1 MRAWHLSLLVA
12 LSAVTAGLSA
22 CATAG
27 GPPADTI
34 VASTRCYAF
43 SPCETPGES
52 LAGEQHVAMGT
63 GSSGRAVDG
72 AQLDYHLQPGDTVTI
87 SVWKEKDL
95 ETEALVRP
103 DGGLSFPLVGDV
115 EAKGHTLREVRDTI
129 AERLKPYVPDPV
141 VTVAIKQIGGNEIYV
156 LGRVNRPGGY
166 PFSQPIDVMQA
177 LSLAG
182 GTTPF
187 AKVNRIVILHRDAH
201 GAEHSERFHYADIAH
216 GRDLAQNVLLHSGD
230 TVVVP

>member
-1 MRAWHLSLLVA
+1 MRAWHLSLLVIA

-22 CATAG
+22 CVTAG
-27 GPPADTI
+27 PPGTDGH
-34 VASTRCYAF
+34 CYAF
-43 SPCETPGES
+43 DPCGATSELPSG
-52 LAGEQHVAMGT
+52 AHVAMAAISHPVDGT
-63 GSSGRAVDG
+63 G
-72 AQLDYHLQPGDTVTI
+72 LDYLLQPGDTVTI

-95 ETEALVRP
+95 ETEALIRP

-115 EAKGHTLREVRDTI
+115 QARGHTLRQVRDTI
-129 AERLKPYVPDPV
+129 AERLKPYIPDPV
-141 VTVAIKQIGGNEIYV
+141 VTVAIKQIGGNQIYV

-187 AKVNRIVILHRDAH
+187 AKLNRIVILHRDAS
-201 GAEHSERFHYADIAH
+201 GAEHSVRFHYADIAH

>member
-1 MRAWHLSLLVA
+1 MRAWHLSLPVA
-12 LSAVTAGLSA
+12 LLAVTAGLTA
-22 CATAG
+22 CVTV
-27 GPPADTI
+27 GPPAADGH
-34 VASTRCYAF
+34 CYALN
-43 SPCETPGES
+43 PCAAASALP
-52 LAGEQHVAMGT
+52 AGGDARAAT
-63 GSSGRAVDG
+63 GHLTANSD
-72 AQLDYHLQPGDTVTI
+72 LDYQLQPGDTVSI

-95 ETEALVRP
+95 ETDALVRP

-129 AERLKPYVPDPV
+129 AERLKPYIPDPV

-187 AKVNRIVILHRDAH
+187 AKLNRIVILHRDAS
-201 GAEHSERFHYADIAH
+201 GSQHSERFHYADIAH

>member
-1 MRAWHLSLLVA
+1 MSGRHLSLFAALAVA
-12 LSAVTAGLSA
+12 AGVPA
-22 CATAG
+22 WAAAG
-27 GPPADTI
+27 SPPDGTR
-34 VASTRCYAF
+34 VAAA
-43 SPCETPGES
+43 ETG
-52 LAGEQHVAMGT
+52 AAA
-63 GSSGRAVDG
+63 RAPDDS
-72 AQLDYHLQPGDTVTI
+72 QLNYRLQPGDTVTI

-115 EAKGHTLREVRDTI
+115 EAAGHTLRQVRDVLVD
-129 AERLKPYVPDPV
+129 RLKPYIPDPV
-141 VTVAIKQIGGNEIYV
+141 VTVAIKQIGGDHVYV
-156 LGRVNRPGGY
+156 LGRVNRPGEY

-187 AKVNRIVILHRDAH
+187 ASLNHIVILHRDGTGEQH
-201 GAEHSERFHYADIAH
+201 VLRFRYADVAH
-216 GRDLAQNVLLHSGD
+216 GRELSQNVLLHSGD

>member
-1 MRAWHLSLLVA
+1 M
-12 LSAVTAGLSA
+12 AVT
-22 CATAG
+22 
-27 GPPADTI
+27 
-34 VASTRCYAF
+34 
-43 SPCETPGES
+43 
-52 LAGEQHVAMGT
+52 
-63 GSSGRAVDG
+63 GRAA
-72 AQLDYHLQPGDTVTI
+72 AQIDQLNYHLQPGDTVTI

-129 AERLKPYVPDPV
+129 AERLKPYIPDPV
-141 VTVAIKQIGGNEIYV
+141 VTVAIKEIGGNEIYV
-156 LGRVNRPGGY
+156 LGRVNRPGGF

-187 AKVNRIVILHRDAH
+187 AKLNRIVILHRDAS